1 MAAPITRRLSNFIL
15 PRNNNVVHFFVCRT
29 LLSDADIK
37 LEGFQRQRIFIT
49 DLLGPAGKASL
60 MNKLIDVKT
69 PKEAKHICFG
79 IADFMHLAETNQELA
94 ELERVFKLISV
105 HDDIEKSLTFGATL
119 LRLYHH
125 LGMPDRAY
133 RLYKD
138 PVCKVLLSDNTCH
151 KVLMDLLY
159 KHGQYQ
165 LVADV
170 YTGLQNFNI
179 DCVTLVFGAFY
190 HINTPASCEAAE
202 NLVKDLLQEY
212 TLSKRALLY
221 VVMLSLNQNK
231 PDAALEML
239 KMFKADNLVLNVKLM
254 CYAKLGQIPDIFKG
268 LDEAIKRAND
278 MSRPLNTR
286 LYSDT
291 MRDVR
296 QAINSSA
303 NQRHLQKFNKIEQE
317 LSSLGALSPQ
327 KVVFYVDRTIF
338 GQRSNAKQSGKPG
351 IMQAEQ

>member
-221 VVMLSLNQNK
+221 VVMLSLNQ
-231 PDAALEML
+231 
-239 KMFKADNLVLNVKLM
+239 LM